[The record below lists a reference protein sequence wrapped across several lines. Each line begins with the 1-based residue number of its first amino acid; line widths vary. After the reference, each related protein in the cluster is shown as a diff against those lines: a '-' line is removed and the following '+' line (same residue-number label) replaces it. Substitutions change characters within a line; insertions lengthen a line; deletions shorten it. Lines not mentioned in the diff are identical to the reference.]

1 MANEKRAQK
10 KEQIIYTAIK
20 MLEQSSYNDVRIEDI
35 AQKIEVVKSNI
46 FYYFPSKGILYLNVL
61 EKLHSD
67 IIERFILEVNQTSIK
82 NIVDFKKLIMKL
94 TDIYIRDYITLIKL
108 SIESTRIFSE
118 CKREHILQYNK
129 AVNNLDDRLQSI
141 ILEKF
146 NGFTR
151 NEVFYIFEVQE
162 HFLRGY
168 YQDMIQNAEY
178 AIADDGDIAWERLS
192 LYEFRVTR
200 MLRLILD
207 LRSKI
212 SLCLDKQFG
221 VNPMRSRHCK
231 TMQTL

>member
-1 MANEKRAQK
+1 MVSEKRAQK

-35 AQKIEVVKSNI
+35 AQKLEVVKSNI

-94 TDIYIRDYITLIKL
+94 TDIYIREYITLIKL

-129 AVNNLDDRLQSI
+129 AVNSLDDRLQSI
-141 ILEKF
+141 ILDKF

-200 MLRLILD
+200 MLRFFLD
-207 LRSKI
+207 GMIYEKDKNT
-212 SLCLDKQFG
+212 LDK
-221 VNPMRSRHCK
+221 
-231 TMQTL
+231 

>member
-35 AQKIEVVKSNI
+35 AQKLEVVKSNI

-94 TDIYIRDYITLIKL
+94 TDIYIRDYITLIKI

-168 YQDMIQNAEY
+168 YQDMIQ
-178 AIADDGDIAWERLS
+178 
-192 LYEFRVTR
+192 F
-200 MLRLILD
+200 
-207 LRSKI
+207 
-212 SLCLDKQFG
+212 
-221 VNPMRSRHCK
+221 H
-231 TMQTL
+231 TLTD

>member
-1 MANEKRAQK
+1 MVSEKRAQK

-200 MLRLILD
+200 MLRFFLD
-207 LRSKI
+207 GMIYEKDKNT
-212 SLCLDKQFG
+212 LDK
-221 VNPMRSRHCK
+221 
-231 TMQTL
+231 

>member
-10 KEQIIYTAIK
+10 KEHIIYTAIK

-35 AQKIEVVKSNI
+35 AQKLEVVKSNI

-178 AIADDGDIAWERLS
+178 AIADDGDIVWERLS

-200 MLRLILD
+200 MLRFFLD
-207 LRSKI
+207 GMIYEKDKNT
-212 SLCLDKQFG
+212 LDK
-221 VNPMRSRHCK
+221 
-231 TMQTL
+231 

>member
-1 MANEKRAQK
+1 MVSERRAQK

-35 AQKIEVVKSNI
+35 AQKLEVVKSNI

-118 CKREHILQYNK
+118 CKREHILQYNH
-129 AVNNLDDRLQSI
+129 AVNSLNDRLESI

-151 NEVFYIFEVQE
+151 NEVFYIFEVQQ

-168 YQDMIQNAEY
+168 YQDMIQNAGY

-200 MLRLILD
+200 MLRFFLD
-207 LRSKI
+207 GMIYEKDKNT
-212 SLCLDKQFG
+212 LDK
-221 VNPMRSRHCK
+221 
-231 TMQTL
+231 

>member
-118 CKREHILQYNK
+118 CKREHILQYNQ
-129 AVNNLDDRLQSI
+129 AVNSLDDRLQSI
-141 ILEKF
+141 IIEKF

-200 MLRLILD
+200 MLRFFLD
-207 LRSKI
+207 GMIYEKDKNT
-212 SLCLDKQFG
+212 LDK
-221 VNPMRSRHCK
+221 
-231 TMQTL
+231 

>member
-35 AQKIEVVKSNI
+35 AQKLEVVKSNI

-61 EKLHSD
+61 EKLHSH

-118 CKREHILQYNK
+118 CKREHILQYNNV
-129 AVNNLDDRLQSI
+129 VNILDDRLQSI
-141 ILEKF
+141 IIEKF

-151 NEVFYIFEVQE
+151 NEIFYIFEVQE

-178 AIADDGDIAWERLS
+178 AITDDGDITWERLS

-200 MLRLILD
+200 MLRFFLD
-207 LRSKI
+207 GMIYEKNKNT
-212 SLCLDKQFG
+212 LDK
-221 VNPMRSRHCK
+221 
-231 TMQTL
+231 

>member
-1 MANEKRAQK
+1 MVSEKRAQK

-20 MLEQSSYNDVRIEDI
+20 MLEKSSYNDVRIEDI
-35 AQKIEVVKSNI
+35 AQKLDVVKSNI

-82 NIVDFKKLIMKL
+82 NIVEFKKLIMKL

-129 AVNNLDDRLQSI
+129 AVNSLDDRLQSI
-141 ILEKF
+141 IIEKF

-168 YQDMIQNAEY
+168 YQDMIQNAGY

-200 MLRLILD
+200 MLRFFLD
-207 LRSKI
+207 GMIYEKDKNT
-212 SLCLDKQFG
+212 LDK
-221 VNPMRSRHCK
+221 
-231 TMQTL
+231 

>member
-67 IIERFILEVNQTSIK
+67 MIERFILEVNQTSIK

-129 AVNNLDDRLQSI
+129 AVNSLDDRLQSI
-141 ILEKF
+141 IIEKF

-168 YQDMIQNAEY
+168 YQDMIQNAGY
-178 AIADDGDIAWERLS
+178 AIADDGDITWERLS

-200 MLRLILD
+200 MLRFFLD
-207 LRSKI
+207 GMIYEKDKNT
-212 SLCLDKQFG
+212 LDK
-221 VNPMRSRHCK
+221 
-231 TMQTL
+231 

>member
-108 SIESTRIFSE
+108 SIESTQIFSE

-200 MLRLILD
+200 MLRFFLD
-207 LRSKI
+207 GMIYEKDKNT
-212 SLCLDKQFG
+212 LDK
-221 VNPMRSRHCK
+221 
-231 TMQTL
+231 

>member
-108 SIESTRIFSE
+108 SIESSRIFSE

-129 AVNNLDDRLQSI
+129 AVNSLDDRLQSI
-141 ILEKF
+141 IIEKF

-168 YQDMIQNAEY
+168 YQDMIQNAGY

-200 MLRLILD
+200 MLRFFLD
-207 LRSKI
+207 GMIYEKDKNT
-212 SLCLDKQFG
+212 LDK
-221 VNPMRSRHCK
+221 
-231 TMQTL
+231 

>member
-141 ILEKF
+141 ILERF

-200 MLRLILD
+200 MLRFFLD
-207 LRSKI
+207 GMIYEKDKNT
-212 SLCLDKQFG
+212 LDK
-221 VNPMRSRHCK
+221 
-231 TMQTL
+231 

>member
-35 AQKIEVVKSNI
+35 AQKLEVVKSNI

-118 CKREHILQYNK
+118 CKREHILQYNNV
-129 AVNNLDDRLQSI
+129 VNILDDRLQSI
-141 ILEKF
+141 IIEKF

-151 NEVFYIFEVQE
+151 NEIFYIFEVQE

-200 MLRLILD
+200 MLRFFLD
-207 LRSKI
+207 GMIYEKDKNT
-212 SLCLDKQFG
+212 LDK
-221 VNPMRSRHCK
+221 
-231 TMQTL
+231 

>member
-162 HFLRGY
+162 HFLHGY

-178 AIADDGDIAWERLS
+178 AIADDGDVTWERLS

-200 MLRLILD
+200 MLRYFLD
-207 LRSKI
+207 GMIYGKNKNT
-212 SLCLDKQFG
+212 LDK
-221 VNPMRSRHCK
+221 
-231 TMQTL
+231 

>member
-35 AQKIEVVKSNI
+35 AQRIEVVKSNI

-200 MLRLILD
+200 MLRFFLD
-207 LRSKI
+207 GMIYEKNKNT
-212 SLCLDKQFG
+212 LDK
-221 VNPMRSRHCK
+221 
-231 TMQTL
+231 

>member
-1 MANEKRAQK
+1 MASEKRAQK
-10 KEQIIYTAIK
+10 KEQIIYMSIK

-35 AQKIEVVKSNI
+35 AQKLEVVKSNI

-61 EKLHSD
+61 KKLHSD

-118 CKREHILQYNK
+118 CKREHILQYNNV
-129 AVNNLDDRLQSI
+129 VNILDDRLQSI
-141 ILEKF
+141 IIEKF

-151 NEVFYIFEVQE
+151 NEIFYIFEVQE

-178 AIADDGDIAWERLS
+178 AITDDGDITWERLS

-200 MLRLILD
+200 MLRFFLD
-207 LRSKI
+207 GMIYEKNKNT
-212 SLCLDKQFG
+212 LDK
-221 VNPMRSRHCK
+221 
-231 TMQTL
+231 

>member
-1 MANEKRAQK
+1 MASEKRAQK

-35 AQKIEVVKSNI
+35 AQKLEVVKSNI

-67 IIERFILEVNQTSIK
+67 IIEHFILEVNQTSIK

-118 CKREHILQYNK
+118 CKREHILQYNNV
-129 AVNNLDDRLQSI
+129 VNILDDRLQSI
-141 ILEKF
+141 IIEKF

-151 NEVFYIFEVQE
+151 NEIFYIFEVQE

-178 AIADDGDIAWERLS
+178 AITDDGDITWERLS

-200 MLRLILD
+200 MLRFFLD
-207 LRSKI
+207 GMIYEKNKNT
-212 SLCLDKQFG
+212 LDK
-221 VNPMRSRHCK
+221 
-231 TMQTL
+231 

>member
-151 NEVFYIFEVQE
+151 TEVFYIFEVQE

-200 MLRLILD
+200 MLRFFLD
-207 LRSKI
+207 GMIYEKDKNT
-212 SLCLDKQFG
+212 LDK
-221 VNPMRSRHCK
+221 
-231 TMQTL
+231 

>member
-35 AQKIEVVKSNI
+35 AQKLEVVKSNI

-108 SIESTRIFSE
+108 SIESMRIFSE

-200 MLRLILD
+200 MLRFFLD
-207 LRSKI
+207 GMIYEKDKNT
-212 SLCLDKQFG
+212 LDK
-221 VNPMRSRHCK
+221 
-231 TMQTL
+231 

>member
-35 AQKIEVVKSNI
+35 AQRIEVVKSNI

-168 YQDMIQNAEY
+168 YQAMIQNAEY

-200 MLRLILD
+200 MLRFFLD
-207 LRSKI
+207 GMIYEKDKNT
-212 SLCLDKQFG
+212 LDK
-221 VNPMRSRHCK
+221 
-231 TMQTL
+231 

>member
-10 KEQIIYTAIK
+10 KGQIIYTAIK

-35 AQKIEVVKSNI
+35 AQKLEVVKSNI

-200 MLRLILD
+200 MLRFFLD
-207 LRSKI
+207 GMIYEKDKNT
-212 SLCLDKQFG
+212 LDK
-221 VNPMRSRHCK
+221 
-231 TMQTL
+231 

>member
-168 YQDMIQNAEY
+168 YQDMIQNAGY

-200 MLRLILD
+200 MLRFFLD
-207 LRSKI
+207 GMIYEKDKNT
-212 SLCLDKQFG
+212 LDK
-221 VNPMRSRHCK
+221 
-231 TMQTL
+231 

>member
-10 KEQIIYTAIK
+10 KEQTIYTAIK

-46 FYYFPSKGILYLNVL
+46 FYYFQSKGILYLNVL

-200 MLRLILD
+200 MLRFFLD
-207 LRSKI
+207 GMIYEKDKNT
-212 SLCLDKQFG
+212 LDK
-221 VNPMRSRHCK
+221 
-231 TMQTL
+231 

>member
-35 AQKIEVVKSNI
+35 AQKLEVVKSNI

-118 CKREHILQYNK
+118 CKREHILQYNNV
-129 AVNNLDDRLQSI
+129 VNILDDRLQSI
-141 ILEKF
+141 IIEKF

-151 NEVFYIFEVQE
+151 NEIFYIFEVQE

-178 AIADDGDIAWERLS
+178 AIADDGDITWERLS

-200 MLRLILD
+200 MLRFFLD
-207 LRSKI
+207 GMIYEKNKNT
-212 SLCLDKQFG
+212 LDK
-221 VNPMRSRHCK
+221 
-231 TMQTL
+231 

>member
-178 AIADDGDIAWERLS
+178 AITDDGDITWERLS

-200 MLRLILD
+200 MLRFFLD
-207 LRSKI
+207 GMIYEKNKNT
-212 SLCLDKQFG
+212 LDK
-221 VNPMRSRHCK
+221 
-231 TMQTL
+231 

>member
-35 AQKIEVVKSNI
+35 AQRIEVVKSNI

-67 IIERFILEVNQTSIK
+67 IIEVNQTSIK

-200 MLRLILD
+200 MLRFFLD
-207 LRSKI
+207 GMIYEKDKNT
-212 SLCLDKQFG
+212 LDK
-221 VNPMRSRHCK
+221 
-231 TMQTL
+231 

>member
-108 SIESTRIFSE
+108 SIESTRIFSD

-162 HFLRGY
+162 HFLHGY

-200 MLRLILD
+200 MLRFFLD
-207 LRSKI
+207 GMIYEKDKNT
-212 SLCLDKQFG
+212 LDK
-221 VNPMRSRHCK
+221 
-231 TMQTL
+231 

>member
-129 AVNNLDDRLQSI
+129 AVNSLDDRLQSI
-141 ILEKF
+141 IIEKF

-168 YQDMIQNAEY
+168 YQDMIQNAGY

-200 MLRLILD
+200 MLRFFLD
-207 LRSKI
+207 GMIYEK
-212 SLCLDKQFG
+212 DK
-221 VNPMRSRHCK
+221 NTIDK
-231 TMQTL
+231 

>member
-20 MLEQSSYNDVRIEDI
+20 MLEKSSYNDVRIEDI
-35 AQKIEVVKSNI
+35 AQKLDVVKSNI

-82 NIVDFKKLIMKL
+82 NIVEFKKLIMKL

-129 AVNNLDDRLQSI
+129 AVNSLDDRLQSI
-141 ILEKF
+141 IIEKF

-200 MLRLILD
+200 MLRFFLD
-207 LRSKI
+207 GMIYEKDKNT
-212 SLCLDKQFG
+212 LDK
-221 VNPMRSRHCK
+221 
-231 TMQTL
+231 

>member
-129 AVNNLDDRLQSI
+129 AVNSLDDRLQSI
-141 ILEKF
+141 IIEKF

-168 YQDMIQNAEY
+168 YQDMIQNAGY

-200 MLRLILD
+200 MLRFFLD
-207 LRSKI
+207 GMIYEKDKNT
-212 SLCLDKQFG
+212 LDK
-221 VNPMRSRHCK
+221 
-231 TMQTL
+231 

>member
-10 KEQIIYTAIK
+10 KEHIIYTAIK

-35 AQKIEVVKSNI
+35 AQKLEVVKSNI

-118 CKREHILQYNK
+118 CKREYILQYNK

-200 MLRLILD
+200 MLRFFLD
-207 LRSKI
+207 GMIYEKDKNT
-212 SLCLDKQFG
+212 LDK
-221 VNPMRSRHCK
+221 
-231 TMQTL
+231 

>member
-162 HFLRGY
+162 HFLCGY

-200 MLRLILD
+200 MLRFFLD
-207 LRSKI
+207 GMIYEKDKNT
-212 SLCLDKQFG
+212 LDK
-221 VNPMRSRHCK
+221 
-231 TMQTL
+231 

>member
-35 AQKIEVVKSNI
+35 AQKLEVVKSNI

-118 CKREHILQYNK
+118 CKREHILQYNNV
-129 AVNNLDDRLQSI
+129 VNILDDRLQSI
-141 ILEKF
+141 IIEKF

-151 NEVFYIFEVQE
+151 NEIFYIFEVQE

-200 MLRLILD
+200 MLRFFLD
-207 LRSKI
+207 GMIYEKNKNT
-212 SLCLDKQFG
+212 LDK
-221 VNPMRSRHCK
+221 
-231 TMQTL
+231 

>member
-46 FYYFPSKGILYLNVL
+46 FYYFPSKGVLYLNVL

-200 MLRLILD
+200 MLRFFLD
-207 LRSKI
+207 GMIYEKDKNT
-212 SLCLDKQFG
+212 LDK
-221 VNPMRSRHCK
+221 
-231 TMQTL
+231 